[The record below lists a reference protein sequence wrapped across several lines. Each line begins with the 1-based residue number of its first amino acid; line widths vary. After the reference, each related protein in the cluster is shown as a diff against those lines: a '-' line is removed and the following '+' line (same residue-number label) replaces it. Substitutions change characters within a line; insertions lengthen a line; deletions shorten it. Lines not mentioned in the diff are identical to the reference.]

1 MPWKETRIM
10 DQRIEFALKAL
21 NAGNF
26 RELCREYQISA
37 KTGYKWK
44 ERFIA
49 KGLEGIAEESRKPK
63 GHAHELPEA
72 VVCEIVRLKHAHPH
86 WGPRKIE
93 ALYKRKHG
101 GDGPSESSFKRVLER
116 AGLTQRRKIRR
127 AREGGR
133 LAGGLK
139 AERPNEVWTV
149 DFKGW
154 WKDRE
159 GLRVEPLTVRDEA
172 SRMLLE
178 LRWLP
183 DSRTET
189 VRERFERLFERHGL
203 PGAIRSDNGAPFA
216 SHQGLLG
223 LTRLSAWWLA
233 LGISLE
239 RSRPGCPQDNG
250 AHERMHRD
258 VRRELQAGRIGR
270 DQAAFDLWR
279 EEYNHKR
286 PHEALG
292 MKTPGEIYQSSPQ
305 RYAGTPEDLDYGGM
319 DTRRVHER
327 NGCISHGNERIAIS
341 SALGGWSVGLCPCP
355 DQDLQEVWFS
365 RLLVGHLDEKTA
377 SFRPINRGRKTRQPQ
392 PEVTP

>member
-1 MPWKETRIM
+1 M
-10 DQRIEFALKAL
+10 DQKTEFALKAL
-21 NAGNF
+21 HAANF
-26 RELCREYQISA
+26 RELCREYQISS

-44 ERFIA
+44 ARFIA
-49 KGLEGIAEESRKPK
+49 KGLEGLAEESRKPRS
-63 GHAHELPEA
+63 HAHELPES
-72 VVCEIVRLKHAHPH
+72 VVCEIIRLKHAHPH

-93 ALYKRKHG
+93 ELYKRKHG
-101 GDGPSESSFKRVLER
+101 GEGPSESSFKRVLER
-116 AGLTQRRKIRR
+116 AGLTERRKIRR

-133 LAGGLK
+133 LGSGLK
-139 AERPNEVWTV
+139 AEQPNDVWTV

-189 VRERFERLFERHGL
+189 VRACFERLFERHGL

-279 EEYNHKR
+279 EKYNHER

-292 MKTPGEIYQSSPQ
+292 MKTPGEVYQPSPR

-319 DTRRVHER
+319 ATRRVHER
-327 NGCISHGNERIAIS
+327 HGCICHGNERIPIS

-355 DQDLQEVWFS
+355 DEDLQEVWFS
-365 RLLVGHLDEKTA
+365 RMLVGHLEEKTA
-377 SFRPINRGRKTRQPQ
+377 SFRPISWSRKTGQSK